1 MRLEIQ
7 LCYHRNKP
15 HFKIKRVILIIT
27 FYNIT
32 VLLSFL
38 SNKCNLGPHVILTSS
53 DCYLMG
59 GNGAV
64 NRIRHFW
71 SSWEDGQKT

>member
-1 MRLEIQ
+1 MRLKIQ
-7 LCYHRNKP
+7 LCYHRNKL

-38 SNKCNLGPHVILTSS
+38 SNKCNLGHHVILTSS

-59 GNGAV
+59 GG
-64 NRIRHFW
+64 
-71 SSWEDGQKT
+71 GGGGGCQQKQTFLG